1 VATQSVT
8 KITEEEYLGLERAAQ
23 HKSEFVHGEIFAMA
37 GGSLQH
43 ALIAVNFSSE
53 LKTRLSNR
61 NCRVFSSDLKI
72 RTAVSGCHLYP
83 DVSVVCGAPQRLE
96 NSVDVLTNPNVVIE
110 VLFPSTA
117 NYDRGQKFELYR
129 EIASLGD
136 YVLVHTASPHVEHFS
151 RQADNS
157 WIFREYRGLET
168 SVTLTSI
175 GCTVAL
181 GDVYAGALDLPE

>member
-1 VATQSVT
+1 VATQSAT
-8 KITEEEYLGLERAAQ
+8 KITEEEYLRLERAAQ

-53 LKTRLSNR
+53 LRTKLSNR
-61 NCRVFSSDLKI
+61 SCRVFSSDLKV
-72 RTAVSGCHLYP
+72 RTPASGSHLYP
-83 DVSVVCGAPQRLE
+83 DVSVVCGPPRRFE

-110 VLFPSTA
+110 VLSPSTA

-136 YVLVHTASPHVEHFS
+136 YVLVHTASPRAEHFA
-151 RQADNS
+151 RQPDNS
-157 WIFREYRGLET
+157 WIFREYRGLE
-168 SVTLTSI
+168 SSINLTSI
-175 GCTVAL
+175 DCTVAL
-181 GDVYAGALDLPE
+181 GDVYAGVLDLPE